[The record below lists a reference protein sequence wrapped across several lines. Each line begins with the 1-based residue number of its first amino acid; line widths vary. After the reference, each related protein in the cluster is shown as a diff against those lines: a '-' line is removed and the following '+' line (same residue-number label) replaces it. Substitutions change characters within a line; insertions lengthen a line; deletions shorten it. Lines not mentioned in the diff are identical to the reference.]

1 MAKTSLKI
9 NNDFIFSFPKK
20 VLGKEDE
27 YIPNYIKKHFLDN
40 YKSVQLSDE
49 IFAKRSY
56 PLPRNTNPET
66 ETLYL
71 FEIEFTFAGKKIG
84 GVRYCPGFTEDSNI
98 NINLV
103 DENFGEDEETY
114 YLKFNISAT
123 IFWDFKSTH
132 FNKYKEFVEKN
143 EASWEDSK
151 INIRLNFRNNF
162 LHLNALKYDEKG
174 NLNEPQEANE
184 NNISYILEN
193 TPNIFSLIQN
203 YMPEKEWEKNSKIWQ
218 TINEKNIELKGNY
231 FKHLL

>member
-9 NNDFIFSFPKK
+9 DNDFIFSFPKK

-103 DENFGEDEETY
+103 DENFGEDEETF
-114 YLKFNISAT
+114 YLKYNISAT
-123 IFWDFKSTH
+123 IFWDFKSNH
-132 FNKYKEFVEKN
+132 FNKYKEFR
-143 EASWEDSK
+143 
-151 INIRLNFRNNF
+151 I
-162 LHLNALKYDEKG
+162 
-174 NLNEPQEANE
+174 
-184 NNISYILEN
+184 
-193 TPNIFSLIQN
+193 
-203 YMPEKEWEKNSKIWQ
+203 
-218 TINEKNIELKGNY
+218 
-231 FKHLL
+231 